1 MNIFERARQNAAKIA
16 AEQQEAGIAPKEA
29 GNNNPSP
36 LEQLEAERTLLEQQ
50 IEIGGQSTPED
61 REKLAEIDNR
71 IALLK
76 EAA

>member
-1 MNIFERARQNAAKIA
+1 MAFNIFERYKQQPSAPQEEAK
-16 AEQQEAGIAPKEA
+16 GVS
-29 GNNNPSP
+29 NDNPTP
-36 LEQLEAERTLLEQQ
+36 LEQLQAERARLEQQ

-61 REKLAEIDNR
+61 RDMLTDLDRR